1 MMVHSTKTN
10 LEFREMKILVESG
23 ATKSDWRILDEA
35 GVQKGR
41 ILKAG
46 MNVSTVR
53 MSFIKDTLS
62 EAISQT
68 GLKRL
73 DGFYLYTAGIIT
85 SAIRE
90 ELTSHIHALIKVD
103 DIDIED
109 DLMGAARSLYGHS
122 EGIVAIMGT
131 GSNTCLYDGERVFRK
146 VMSGGYVLGDHGS
159 AATLGKLFLSA
170 FLKNEISEKV
180 AEEFASRFDSSYAA
194 IVENVYRSPAPS
206 RYLGS
211 LAPFIVSHYDDPCIK
226 EMVDSNFQS
235 FIDLSLKKY
244 DTTHLP
250 VGVVGGFGYA
260 CRDIFLPLAEKA
272 GIDVNRIVAEPVSGL
287 LEYHCA

>member
-1 MMVHSTKTN
+1 
-10 LEFREMKILVESG
+10 MKILVESG
-23 ATKSDWRILDEA
+23 ATKSDWRTLDEN
-35 GVQKGR
+35 GIQTGR

-53 MSFIKDTLS
+53 MSFIKDTIS
-62 EAISQT
+62 EALSQV

-90 ELTSHIHALIKVD
+90 ELTAHIRALVQVN

-109 DLMGAARSLYGHS
+109 DLMGAARSLYGHT

-131 GSNTCLYDGERVFRK
+131 GSNTCLYDGEKVFRK

-159 AATLGKLFLSA
+159 AATLGKIFLTA
-170 FLKNEISEKV
+170 FLKNEVPEAV
-180 AEEFASRFDSSYAA
+180 AGDFASRFDASYAA

-211 LAPFIVSHYDDPCIK
+211 LAPFILSHYDDPCIK
-226 EMVDSNFQS
+226 EMVDSNFQA

-244 DTTHLP
+244 DTSHLP

-260 CRDIFLPLAEKA
+260 CRDIFLPLAQKS
-272 GIDVNRIVAEPVSGL
+272 GIDIGHIVAEPIEGL
-287 LEYHCA
+287 LKYHAV